1 MVIAVALSREQD
13 MANSLVAT
21 RLQALR
27 WNLTVFPC
35 NTPATNLGSKL
46 YLGQVTLIVHPLEKC
61 ESR

>member
-35 NTPATNLGSKL
+35 NTPAL
-46 YLGQVTLIVHPLEKC
+46 YVSLSYFPNKKTKAHI
-61 ESR
+61 S